1 MKIVKAQ
8 VNPLTKID
16 GKEALL
22 LIQRIARTCYKSYKD
37 SDDLESAKRIV
48 ANLMK
53 SGHTSMIENY
63 SVSMNYLTNIAAYK
77 DLTRM
82 RHSSFAIESTRWCN
96 YSKDKFDNNIK
107 FLDPIEIPKDTLK
120 YQVWLN
126 ACQQAEEHYLQ
137 MATLGATPDELSLLL
152 PQSTA
157 AEMNMTANLR
167 EWYHIFE
174 LRALGNS
181 RPCVKEI
188 MQPTLELFAKN
199 IPVIF
204 DELYNKMLKGKQNT
218 R

>member
-37 SDDLESAKRIV
+37 SDDLESAKKIV

-107 FLDPIEIPKDTLK
+107 FLDPIEIPKDSLK

-126 ACQQAEEHYLQ
+126 GCQQAEEHYLQ
-137 MATLGATPDELSLLL
+137 MAALGAKPDELSLLL

-174 LRALGNS
+174 LRALGHS

-204 DELYNKMLKGKQNT
+204 DELYNQMLKEKQKT

>member
-1 MKIVKAQ
+1 MKIVQAQ
-8 VNPLTKID
+8 INPLTKID
-16 GKEALL
+16 GEEALM

-37 SDDLESAKRIV
+37 TDDLESAKKIV
-48 ANLMK
+48 SSLMK

-82 RHSSFAIESTRWCN
+82 RHASFAIESTRWCGYN
-96 YSKDKFDNNIK
+96 KDKFGREIS
-107 FLDPIEIPKDTLK
+107 FLDPIEIPKDTIK

-126 ACQQAEEHYLQ
+126 AMKQAEDYYMN
-137 MATLGATPDELSLLL
+137 MADLGAKPDELSLIL

-157 AEMNMTANLR
+157 SEMNMTANLR

-174 LRALGNS
+174 LRALGHS
-181 RPCVKEI
+181 RPCVKQI
-188 MQPTLELFAKN
+188 MQPTLELFHEK

-204 DELYNKMLKGKQNT
+204 DNLYKRLQEEKEKQ

>member
-1 MKIVKAQ
+1 MKIVQAKIQ
-8 VNPLTKID
+8 PLSKID
-16 GKEALL
+16 GEEALM

-37 SDDLESAKRIV
+37 TDNLESAKKIV
-48 ANLMK
+48 SSLMK

-63 SVSMNYLTNIAAYK
+63 SISMNYLTNIAAYK

-82 RHSSFAIESTRWCN
+82 RHASFAIESTRWCGYN
-96 YSKDKFDNNIK
+96 KDKFGREIS

-126 ACQQAEEHYLQ
+126 SMKQAEDYYMN
-137 MATLGATPDELSLLL
+137 MADLGAKPDELSLIL

-157 AEMNMTANLR
+157 SEMNMTANLR

-174 LRALGNS
+174 LRALGHS
-181 RPCVKEI
+181 RPCVKQI
-188 MQPTLELFAKN
+188 MQPTLELFHEK

-204 DELYNKMLKGKQNT
+204 DPLYEKLQKEKQ